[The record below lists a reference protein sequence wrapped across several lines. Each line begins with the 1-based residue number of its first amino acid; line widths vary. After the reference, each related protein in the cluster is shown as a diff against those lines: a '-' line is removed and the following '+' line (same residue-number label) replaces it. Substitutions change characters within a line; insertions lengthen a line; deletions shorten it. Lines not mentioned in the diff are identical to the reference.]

1 MRLRSTIPTVFI
13 HKSFIDSISKKKP
26 SSSRRY
32 LSSSHL
38 PTHEDPNRRDERHTP
53 SLRSAPVS
61 EGGSISVVSL
71 FKEDFVSV
79 KAYMKE
85 LDFKQAMRQALMRQ
99 MYKWYA
105 IVLIIAVLTALI
117 TAKHDS
123 IVDFMRPL
131 CNRIKNWPGGFLIP
145 IAALV
150 VLSFPPLA
158 GHERPF
164 IVGVLCGLVWGLWVG
179 FAILAAGT
187 FLGEIATWIA
197 FKWCCQARAT
207 KFEKKNKLYS
217 SLTQLIREKSF
228 MFVLILRFSAV
239 PGHITTAVSASAGAN
254 FWSYLL
260 AAFLTLPKQW
270 TIVYLGKAFGNSTH
284 TTKIVSAVTTVLT
297 ILATVVAAVYIYY
310 QMRLVMRR
318 QEIAVTLD
326 TSVASVVLSDFTDEK
341 RDGLQARRPWLS
353 TNESTPE
360 ENGGGFRTPARSWS
374 MPGHMNDEEL
384 RAWLAEIKNEKA
396 MATLTGVQGEGIG
409 AAAGAPAIKVEGVRV
424 LDSLPPAFSTPP
436 SPKLVDTAA
445 ATPGNNSPLFI
456 PQEHTS
462 LSPSPSLL
470 ELNTNRPPSI
480 ASRRPYSETR
490 RSVSDTSSIYEPS
503 LASGTSTPRR
513 YGGREMADDADAY
526 AVAHGAHR
534 PEYRRMRGD
543 SRAALLGRPVDD
555 AALDMGGSS
564 WKREYSYGRS
574 RGDSASTTWSR
585 PMIDE
590 LGRSRGDSVGT
601 TYSGRPTL
609 EDLGVVRSENG
620 WVRTDSSVGGTH
632 GRRRGESA
640 AALLGRPNDDE
651 VRHRSSSGGR
661 VHSRRESDWEVLM
674 EDEEIK
680 GEENV

>member
-1 MRLRSTIPTVFI
+1 MRLRPSIPTVFT
-13 HKSFIDSISKKKP
+13 HKSFIESLSNQRG
-26 SSSRRY
+26 SASRRY
-32 LSSSHL
+32 LSSSPL
-38 PTHEDPNRRDERHTP
+38 PTHKDQCREDGHTS
-53 SLRSAPVS
+53 SLRSTSVS
-61 EGGSISVVSL
+61 DGGSASVVSL
-71 FKEDFVSV
+71 FKEDFASAKV
-79 KAYMKE
+79 YMKE
-85 LDFKQAMRQALMRQ
+85 LDFRQVRREALKRH

-117 TAKHDS
+117 TAKHDT

-131 CNRIKNWPGGFLIP
+131 CDRIKNWPGGFLIP
-145 IAALV
+145 IAALI

-158 GHERPF
+158 GHERVCGRVMW
-164 IVGVLCGLVWGLWVG
+164 VGMGVG

-197 FKWCCQARAT
+197 FKWCCQARAS

-318 QEIAVTLD
+318 QELAAAPD
-326 TSVASVVLSDFTDEK
+326 TATVSVVLSDFTDEK
-341 RDGLQARRPWLS
+341 RDGLQSRRPWLS
-353 TNESTPE
+353 TEDGAPE
-360 ENGGGFRTPARSWS
+360 DKGGFRTPTRSWS

-396 MATLTGVQGEGIG
+396 MAASTGVQGEGIG
-409 AAAGAPAIKVEGVRV
+409 VAEGAPAIKVEGVTI
-424 LDSLPPAFSTPP
+424 LDDLPPAFSAPP
-436 SPKLVDTAA
+436 SPKLLDTAA
-445 ATPGNNSPLFI
+445 TTPGNSSPAFI
-456 PQEHTS
+456 PQEFAS

-470 ELNTNRPPSI
+470 ELNNSHTPTT
-480 ASRRPYSETR
+480 ASRRQYKDR

-503 LASGTSTPRR
+503 PGSGTSTPRR

-526 AVAHGAHR
+526 AVAHGGQR
-534 PEYRRMRGD
+534 PDFRRMRGD

-555 AALDMGGSS
+555 AALDMSGSS

-601 TYSGRPTL
+601 VHSGRPTL
-609 EDLGVVRSENG
+609 EDIGVVRGENG
-620 WVRTDSSVGGTH
+620 WARTDNPARNSY

-640 AALLGRPNDDE
+640 AGLLGRPDDDE
-651 VRHRSSSGGR
+651 VRLRASSAGR
-661 VHSRRESDWEVLM
+661 IHSRRESDWEVLK
-674 EDEEIK
+674 EDEEVIK
-680 GEENV
+680 GDENV